1 MIQRDIIVRTSSARF
16 TTTYQALNCEDVTC
30 IDVTIFLL
38 FQEFTDFCI
47 FINNYLV
54 FAIIED
60 LVETIDEM
68 QEADY
73 FFVTYGNVTGSF
85 VSHVYVMLLFYQA
98 ADCTTHGDYVII
110 GMRREY
116 DDTFRIRF
124 RTFGTI
130 SIVCIWFTARPSSD
144 GVLQIVEDLDIHI
157 ICRTKQSQQF
167 AQTIFIVILVC

>member
-1 MIQRDIIVRTSSARF
+1 MYVQAVALHHDVSS
-16 TTTYQALNCEDVTC
+16 LNCEDVTC

-73 FFVTYGNVTGSF
+73 SSSPTAMLPE
-85 VSHVYVMLLFYQA
+85 VS
-98 ADCTTHGDYVII
+98 
-110 GMRREY
+110 
-116 DDTFRIRF
+116 
-124 RTFGTI
+124 
-130 SIVCIWFTARPSSD
+130 
-144 GVLQIVEDLDIHI
+144 
-157 ICRTKQSQQF
+157 
-167 AQTIFIVILVC
+167 